1 MPVDGP
7 RDLPYGVKS
16 EREREMVY
24 HLQTESIIH
33 TDELIYKQK
42 QTQTKK
48 ETYYY
53 FFKSTGRDTLKGWLT
68 DTQYLLS
75 NR

>member
-1 MPVDGP
+1 
-7 RDLPYGVKS
+7 
-16 EREREMVY
+16 MVY
-24 HLQTESIIH
+24 HLQTELIIH

>member
-1 MPVDGP
+1 MDGP
-7 RDLPYGVKS
+7 RDLPYGVES

-24 HLQTESIIH
+24 HLQVESVMH
-33 TDELIYKQK
+33 ADELIYKQK

-48 ETYYY
+48 ETF
-53 FFKSTGRDTLKGWLT
+53 FFKSRGRDTLKGWLT